1 MYVANQILNEI
12 QVGSLSIKSS
22 WMPARGFMQ
31 WSSGSERCEEDAEV
45 TGASLMKASL
55 VTGSFN

>member
-1 MYVANQILNEI
+1 
-12 QVGSLSIKSS
+12 
-22 WMPARGFMQ
+22 MPARGFMQ